1 MSTVCNK
8 IDSRESTPTPVF
20 TPKKCTIQEN
30 ETPANREE
38 EKGTELNEL
47 IRSMVSLILSKTFKT
62 LLFQYLSS
70 KLHIDVFP
78 PAPEPG
84 QIVIPT
90 GGLARC
96 ICTPYCTKELPQPAY
111 RILGE
116 SEEDNRWNLDE
127 KTEEE
132 ILQDAEDVVYKTYM
146 DVLAEKTRK
155 SKKKTA
161 RQLYNELNS

>member
-1 MSTVCNK
+1 MSTICNK
-8 IDSRESTPTPVF
+8 IDSRESSPTPVF
-20 TPKKCTIQEN
+20 TPEKCPIQEN
-30 ETPANREE
+30 ETPATREE
-38 EKGTELNEL
+38 KITELDEL
-47 IRSMVSLILSKTFKT
+47 IRSM
-62 LLFQYLSS
+62 YLSS
-70 KLHIDVFP
+70 KLHIDIFP

-116 SEEDNRWNLDE
+116 SEEDNRWNLE
-127 KTEEE
+127 KKTEEE
-132 ILQDAEDVVYKTYM
+132 ILQDAEDIIYKTYM